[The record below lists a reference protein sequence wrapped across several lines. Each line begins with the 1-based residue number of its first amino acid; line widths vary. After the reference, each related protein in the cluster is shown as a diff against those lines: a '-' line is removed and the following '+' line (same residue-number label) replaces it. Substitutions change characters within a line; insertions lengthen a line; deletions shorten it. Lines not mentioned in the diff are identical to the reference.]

1 MACQPVV
8 STLAVALLCAQDQPP
23 QPAPV
28 LSFQP
33 EVRTGK
39 PVALVIDDER
49 LIADTICRI
58 LNRSGFDA
66 LAAYS
71 GKAAIEQAAER
82 CPDIVIS
89 DVIMPELDGIATA
102 TSLLEKCPSAKI
114 LLLSGQAA
122 GAEMMERAQLEGF
135 SFHMLAKPVHP
146 DDLLAMLRRL
156 GF

>member
-1 MACQPVV
+1 
-8 STLAVALLCAQDQPP
+8 
-23 QPAPV
+23 
-28 LSFQP
+28 
-33 EVRTGK
+33 
-39 PVALVIDDER
+39 
-49 LIADTICRI
+49 
-58 LNRSGFDA
+58 
-66 LAAYS
+66 
-71 GKAAIEQAAER
+71 
-82 CPDIVIS
+82 
-89 DVIMPELDGIATA
+89 MPELDGIATA